1 MLTNFYCLC
10 IKMSCV
16 ICKIVYGLERLFVM
30 EFSLTQIYLMA
41 ATLSR
46 AACNVTPNQQKLTQ
60 KKGLQTIYGAHN

>member
-46 AACNVTPNQQKLTQ
+46 AACNVTPN
-60 KKGLQTIYGAHN
+60 